1 MQIFKKADKE
11 HPHHIYAGDK
21 AATVYSSIAK
31 KLTGSLEF
39 LGSSDVLHTVITK
52 HLRLQLN

>member
-11 HPHHIYAGDK
+11 HHHHIYAGDK
-21 AATVYSSIAK
+21 AATVYSFIAK
-31 KLTGSLEF
+31 TLTGSLEF

-52 HLRLQLN
+52 YLSFS